1 MGGQA
6 VLFTPAVGLA
16 LLRALALVLPLLP
29 AVLLRRAAAVSP
41 AGGPAGGPG
50 RRARTA
56 RRLAIVAVLCGA
68 LFAPALLWATLGGD
82 IAGFDAVFAPDGPWH
97 LGFAGF
103 VLGRALPLLGAPL
116 DLLHRLA
123 AGAAPPD
130 IARLSLLLGVA
141 SLLPVLGPAFVGG
154 RRGGL
159 GAGLRNLLLLLW
171 GGYATIYTVALVLW
185 LANLLNFWCFLV
197 LFALTLLLRD

>member
-1 MGGQA
+1 MMGGQA

-29 AVLLRRAAAVSP
+29 AALLRRAAAVSP
-41 AGGPAGGPG
+41 AGG
-50 RRARTA
+50 RARTA

-97 LGFAGF
+97 LGFGGF

-116 DLLHRLA
+116 ALLGRLA
-123 AGAAPPD
+123 AGTAPPD
-130 IARLSLLLGVA
+130 IARSSLLLGA
-141 SLLPVLGPAFVGG
+141 AALLPVLGPALVWG
-154 RRGGL
+154 RRGGA

-171 GGYATIYTVALVLW
+171 GGYATIYAVALVLW

>member
-16 LLRALALVLPLLP
+16 LVRVLALLLPLLP
-29 AVLLRRAAAVSP
+29 AALLRRAAAASP
-41 AGGPAGGPG
+41 AG
-50 RRARTA
+50 RARTA
-56 RRLAIVAVLCGA
+56 RRLAVAAVLCGA

-97 LGFAGF
+97 SGFGGF
-103 VLGRALPLLGAPL
+103 LLGRALPLLGAPL
-116 DLLHRLA
+116 DLLGRLA
-123 AGAAPPD
+123 AGTAPPD
-130 IARLSLLLGVA
+130 IARSSLLLGA
-141 SLLPVLGPAFVGG
+141 AALLPVLGPPLVWG
-154 RRGGL
+154 RRGGA

-171 GGYATIYTVALVLW
+171 GGYATIYVVALVLW